1 MKNELIVNSDPKS
14 NVAET
19 LRIVRTNIQFSA
31 VDEKLKTILI
41 TSSLPGEGKSF
52 ISSNLAVTFA
62 LNNNKVLLVDCD
74 MRKGRLHKIFN
85 IDNEKGFSNL
95 LIDDIDVDVR
105 KYIKK
110 TEIENLSVI
119 TMGTIPPNPSELLSS
134 ARCKVV
140 IDMLRNKFDYII
152 FDGTPVNG
160 LTDSIIM
167 ASLVDKVVIVT
178 SVGDTNVES
187 LKNCKQSLEN
197 VDANI
202 AGIVANKTPSTN
214 SSYYSYYGYYG
225 EEK

>member
-1 MKNELIVNSDPKS
+1 MKDELIVNTDPKS

-19 LRIVRTNIQFSA
+19 LRIVRTNLQFSA

-52 ISSNLAVTFA
+52 ISSNLAATFA
-62 LNNNKVLLVDCD
+62 QNNHKVLLVDCD

-85 IDNEKGFSNL
+85 LDNEKGFSNL
-95 LIDDIDVDVR
+95 LIEDIETDV
-105 KYIKK
+105 KSFIKK
-110 TEIENLSVI
+110 TEIDNLSII
-119 TMGTIPPNPSELLSS
+119 TMGTIPPNPSELLAS

-140 IDMLRNKFDYII
+140 IDMLKNKFDYII
-152 FDGTPVNG
+152 FDGTPVIG

-167 ASLVDKVVIVT
+167 AALVDKVVIVT

-187 LKNCKQSLEN
+187 LKNCKQSLVN
-197 VDANI
+197 VEANI
-202 AGIVANKTPSTN
+202 AGIVANKTPTTN

-225 EEK
+225 E

>member
-85 IDNEKGFSNL
+85 VDNEIGFSNL
-95 LIDDIDVDVR
+95 LIDDIAADVR

-119 TMGTIPPNPSELLSS
+119 TMGTIPPNPSELLAS

-140 IDMLRNKFDYII
+140 IDMLKNKFDYII

-202 AGIVANKTPSTN
+202 AGIVANKTPTTN

-225 EEK
+225 E